1 MTAFDDMD
9 GDKATDMLE
18 ACCILL
24 QPGAGAEHFLSESSL
39 AELRRIRDRAAAR
52 LNQHIEAV
60 TGPGDLEAR
69 WSRSDVE
76 PPVEDDYLRPPG
88 TD

>member
-9 GDKATDMLE
+9 SDEATNMLE
-18 ACCILL
+18 ACCVLL
-24 QPGAGAEHFLSESSL
+24 EPGATPLSEAAL
-39 AELRRIRDRAAAR
+39 AELRKIRDRAAAR

-69 WSRSDVE
+69 WTRSDAE
-76 PPVEDDYLRPPG
+76 PPAEDDHLRPPG
-88 TD
+88 AD

>member
-9 GDKATDMLE
+9 SDEVTNMLE

-24 QPGAGAEHFLSESSL
+24 EHGPAQALSEPAL
-39 AELRRIRDRAAAR
+39 AELRKIRDRAETR
-52 LNQHIEAV
+52 LGQHIEAV

-69 WSRSDVE
+69 WTRSDSE
-76 PPVEDDYLRPPG
+76 PPAEDDHLRPPG